1 MAEYG
6 KKYLSD
12 TTYGKSLFI
21 NLGQVPEEADLDLVD
36 EGNDL
41 IYEDKTKIKPKQKVS
56 THIIEVNDID
66 EADEDEII
74 EDKKVKITKLS
85 LFDDEWKES

>member
-1 MAEYG
+1 MV
-6 KKYLSD
+6 KNYLSD

-41 IYEDKTKIKPKQKVS
+41 IYEDKNRLNPNKKSQRTSSRSMILMRRMKTK
-56 THIIEVNDID
+56 
-66 EADEDEII
+66 
-74 EDKKVKITKLS
+74 
-85 LFDDEWKES
+85 